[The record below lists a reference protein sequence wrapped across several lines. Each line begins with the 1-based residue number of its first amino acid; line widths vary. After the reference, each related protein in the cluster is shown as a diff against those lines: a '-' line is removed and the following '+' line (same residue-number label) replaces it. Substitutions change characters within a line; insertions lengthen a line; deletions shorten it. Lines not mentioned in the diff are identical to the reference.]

1 MKKISMIVSAL
12 LFMAITMFTSCV
24 SQKKILYL
32 QNETMLNDSVFMSIE
47 YENERNFSYKVQP
60 GDNLFIKIASL
71 DETFSKYFN
80 SMNQG
85 SAMSTSSTQ
94 FSSGNPA
101 IYLNGYNV
109 GADGNIELP
118 FVGKVFV
125 KDLTVD
131 DIQAKIQE
139 IMNEYLKETIVYVK
153 LGLFNLTI
161 LGEVARP
168 GQYQV
173 YQSDINLFQ
182 AIALAGNATDFAN
195 KSNVKIIHQT
205 PKGSQIVRVNLNDA
219 DILSSPEYY
228 LKPNDI
234 IYVEPLK
241 TKQFGFTSVPY
252 GTIISA
258 ISLLVTCL
266 TFVVIYIKPV

>member
-1 MKKISMIVSAL
+1 MRKISIMLCAMTI
-12 LFMAITMFTSCV
+12 MAITMFTSCV

-47 YENERNFSYKVQP
+47 YENERHFNYKVQP

-85 SAMSTSSTQ
+85 TAMTTSSTQ

-131 DIQAKIQE
+131 DIQVKVQG
-139 IMNEYLKETIVYVK
+139 IMNEYLKETVVYVK

-168 GQYQV
+168 GQYQI
-173 YQSDINLFQ
+173 YQSDINIFQ

-195 KSNVKIIHQT
+195 KAEIKIIHQT
-205 PKGSQIVRVNLNDA
+205 PKGSQIVKVNLNDA
-219 DILSSPEYY
+219 NILSSPDYY

>member
-1 MKKISMIVSAL
+1 
-12 LFMAITMFTSCV
+12 MAIMAVTMFTSCV

-32 QNETMLNDSVFMSIE
+32 QNETMLNDSVFMSVE
-47 YENERNFSYKVQP
+47 YENERNFNYKVQP
-60 GDNLFIKIASL
+60 GDNLFIRIASL
-71 DETFSKYFN
+71 DEMFSKYFN

-85 SAMSTSSTQ
+85 SAMTSTSSQ

-109 GADGNIELP
+109 GPDGSIELP

-131 DIQAKIQE
+131 DIQVKVQE
-139 IMNEYLKETIVYVK
+139 IMNEYLKETVVYVK

-168 GQYQV
+168 GQYQI
-173 YQSDINLFQ
+173 YQPDINLFQ

-195 KSNVKIIHQT
+195 KAEIKIIHQT
-205 PKGSQIVRVNLNDA
+205 PKGSQIVSVNLNDA
-219 DILSSPEYY
+219 NILSSPDYY

-258 ISLLVTCL
+258 ISLLVTCF
-266 TFVVIYIKPV
+266 TFVAVYLRP